1 MQYRMRWFAWLVLLS
16 ALTGFAQS
24 PSPTPT
30 SQEFA
35 GTWRAEFHK
44 QTWLVLTLVDTK
56 TLTDKRY
63 AGEILTGTLTHA
75 TEISSDDEGDI
86 TKVGDEMSTDKIVR
100 TELQGETLLI
110 TGKDEDGNE
119 DQYKFVLTGK
129 DSADLQPVTTEG
141 TTAPK
146 AFKLKRSVPPPPP
159 QK

>member
-1 MQYRMRWFAWLVLLS
+1 MKYRTRWFLFLVLIS
-16 ALTGFAQS
+16 ALAGPAQS
-24 PSPTPT
+24 PAPSLQP
-30 SQEFA
+30 QAFV
-35 GTWRAEFHK
+35 GTWKAEFHK
-44 QTWLVLTLVDTK
+44 QTWLTLTLVESK
-56 TLTDKRY
+56 GSL
-63 AGEILTGTLTHA
+63 AGTLTYS